1 MAASAALV
9 LLSSLTGCDG
19 GGRGPGAQHVR
30 SGPTTTLIESDTW
43 TLPVITGGPSDAN
56 FCTLLVS
63 LYQHMA
69 KLPYAANL
77 HVRELFVT
85 DYVNASP
92 TVEAAAPP
100 ALAAAAKEY
109 LGTVAATLAALG
121 KVGLNNHKLGPG
133 SLGPGLLD
141 PQFAAA
147 SQQILAFSQQTC
159 HYSI

>member
-1 MAASAALV
+1 MAASAALA
-9 LLSSLTGCDG
+9 LLSSLTGCG
-19 GGRGPGAQHVR
+19 GGGHGSGASHGHG
-30 SGPTTTLIESDTW
+30 GPTTTLIEADTW
-43 TLPVITGGPSDAN
+43 TLPAITGGPSDAN

-69 KLPYAANL
+69 KLPYTANL
-77 HVRELFVT
+77 HVRKQFVA
-85 DYVNASP
+85 DYVAASP

-100 ALAAAAKEY
+100 SLAPAAKEY

-121 KVGLNNHKLGPG
+121 KVDLNDRKLGPG
-133 SLGPGLLD
+133 SLGPSLLD